1 MSPATGLGIEG
12 WIRNKVWVG
21 TMDVLIY
28 LFGSSSDL
36 HNNPRRKSIP
46 LSG

>member
-1 MSPATGLGIEG
+1 MSPATGPGIEG

-21 TMDVLIY
+21 TMDALIY
-28 LFGSSSDL
+28 LFGSSTDL
-36 HNNPRRKSIP
+36 HNNLRRKSIP